1 VQPLLWWLINCL
13 WRKGVRKLALKR
25 EVKEKLL
32 SDMRD
37 KFSHA
42 AAIIL
47 MDYAN
52 LKVSESDNIRRKLRA
67 VGAELRVAK
76 NTVMKMA
83 ASGTPAEV
91 LIKHFIGPK
100 ILVIVHDDPVAAS
113 KVLLESIK
121 DLESL
126 KIVCG
131 MLGGKYMDAAGVEA
145 LSKMPSREVMLA
157 KLLSVLVAVPTGFVN
172 VLAGVPRKLLYALK
186 AIEEKKA
193 Q

>member
-1 VQPLLWWLINCL
+1 M
-13 WRKGVRKLALKR
+13 RKLALKR
-25 EVKEKLL
+25 AVKEKLL
-32 SDMRD
+32 SEMHD

-42 AAIIL
+42 VAIIL
-47 MDYAN
+47 MDYVN

-91 LIKHFIGPK
+91 LVKHFVGPK
-100 ILVIVHDDPVAAS
+100 ILVIVHDDSDPVAAA

-121 DLESL
+121 GLESL

-131 MLGGKYMDAAGVEA
+131 MLGGKYMDATGVEA

-157 KLLSVLVAVPTGFVN
+157 KLLSVMIAVPTGFVN

-186 AIEEKKA
+186 AIEEQKA

>member
-1 VQPLLWWLINCL
+1 MHD
-13 WRKGVRKLALKR
+13 R
-25 EVKEKLL
+25 
-32 SDMRD
+32 
-37 KFSHA
+37 FSHA
-42 AAIIL
+42 VAIIL
-47 MDYAN
+47 MDYVN
-52 LKVSESDNIRRKLRA
+52 LKVYESDNIRRKLRA

-91 LIKHFIGPK
+91 LMNHFAGPK
-100 ILVIVHDDPVAAS
+100 ILVIVHDDHDPVAAA

-121 DLESL
+121 GLESL

-157 KLLSVLVAVPTGFVN
+157 RLLSVMVAVPTGFVN

-186 AIEEKKA
+186 AIEEQKA